1 MNEIFADIILFDSIG
16 MPYTGNTMHEKGMGG
31 SEFQAILLLEE
42 LAKEGYKVIC
52 FNNCERQTYINNVL
66 YLPNVLVNKY
76 KVKCKNLIIHRYS
89 DIPKIAHKK
98 AFMWATDLNGVHNLK
113 FYKLFEE
120 KKLSLIT
127 LSKFQDGLFPAHW
140 NKHIIYFM
148 IPDWVYDYP
157 IPQNKKNYIYASS
170 LMKGYPYTLQM
181 WKYLKDEKILSG
193 TDVLNVCLPG
203 YDNPSNNISDEN
215 YNVNY
220 LGTLNFKEVVELM
233 AKCKGMFYVNNMPET
248 FGISVVL
255 ADILQTTPYVYGL
268 NGLGSLPELINNN
281 SLTSDMHN
289 YINYFKNYASNQQ
302 SPRNFR
308 PQMVIK
314 WWKKILD
321 L

>member
-1 MNEIFADIILFDSIG
+1 MNEIFADVILFDNIG
-16 MPYTGNTMHEKGMGG
+16 MPYDGNTMHEKGMGG
-31 SEFQAILLLEE
+31 SELQAILLLEE

-52 FNNCERQTYINNVL
+52 FNNCQKESYIKDVL
-66 YLPNVLVNKY
+66 YLPHSLINKY

-89 DIPKIAHKK
+89 DIPNIAHKK
-98 AFMWATDLNGVHNLK
+98 AFMWATDLNGTHNLK

-120 KKLSLIT
+120 KKLSLIS
-127 LSKFQDGLFPAHW
+127 LSKFHDGLFPSHW
-140 NKHIIYFM
+140 NKHVIYFM
-148 IPDWVYDYP
+148 IPDWVYEYP

-181 WKYLKDEKILSG
+181 WKYLKDQKILSD
-193 TDVLNVCLPG
+193 TDILNVCLPG
-203 YDNPSNNISDEN
+203 YDNPNNDISDEN

-220 LGTLNFKEVVELM
+220 LGTLNFKQVVELM

-255 ADILQTTPYVYGL
+255 ADILETTPYIYGL
-268 NGLGSLPELINNN
+268 NGLGSLSELVNNN
-281 SLTSDMHN
+281 CLTNDMHK
-289 YINYFKNYASNQQ
+289 YISSFSKERNNDHVA
-302 SPRNFR
+302 RNFR

-321 L
+321 I